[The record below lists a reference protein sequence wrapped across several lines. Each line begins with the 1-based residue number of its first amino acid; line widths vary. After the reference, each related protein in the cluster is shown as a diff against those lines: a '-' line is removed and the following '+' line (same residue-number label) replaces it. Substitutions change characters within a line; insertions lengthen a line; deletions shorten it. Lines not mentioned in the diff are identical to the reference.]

1 MRRANRRHF
10 SLSLWFLLL
19 LCLVPA
25 HAPAA
30 QGQLVTQLG
39 PDLWVAG
46 LQRANVE
53 VYAAPEN
60 IGRQRRQNWCWAA
73 SVQMVLNLAGLV
85 VTQEQVVQRIYGGDL
100 DSPATGPQ
108 IMAALSGWAFTRN
121 GRPANLHPLPLTAF
135 RELFDDLSLG
145 WPLIVG
151 LQNPDGSGHAVVIT
165 AVTYGMGPP
174 GGDPDFRTV
183 IIRDPWPFNPSRVEM
198 PWSEFTSRVGFV
210 IRNRVTYPQGY

>member
-1 MRRANRRHF
+1 MHRANRRY
-10 SLSLWFLLL
+10 STPGLWFLLL
-19 LCLVPA
+19 ICLVPTRA
-25 HAPAA
+25 NAA
-30 QGQLVTQLG
+30 QGQLITRAG

-60 IGRQRRQNWCWAA
+60 MGRQRRQNWCWAA
-73 SVQMVLNLAGLV
+73 SVQMMLNLAGLV

-100 DSPATGPQ
+100 DSPANGPQ

-121 GRPANLHPLPLTAF
+121 GKPASLHPRPLASY
-135 RELFDDLSLG
+135 REMVEDLSLG

-151 LQNPDGSGHAVVIT
+151 LQNADGSGHAVVIT

-198 PWSEFTSRVGFV
+198 SWSEFRSRGSFI
-210 IRNRVTYPQGY
+210 IRNRVTYPAGY